1 MSLVVPD
8 RTAPDLPP
16 EEPDTLVPRTRL
28 PLAAKLAI
36 YTALI
41 VVITSAALSLAV
53 YNDAREALKSGVRAR
68 LKQAAISHRDL
79 LLDYLEGQRQL
90 GLMVARQTFLRSV
103 IEKYL
108 GGEDNDFLATSQ
120 RLLANSQEA
129 TSPEQ
134 GGEPT
139 FLEISI
145 ADLEGQIITSTAPLR
160 VGQSVA
166 GNPEFIHGR
175 ERSYLASSSKDET
188 IRLQLSTKMVD
199 DSGQLMAVLLVLL
212 DVRPLAAMLEG
223 NAGLGKTGEMLVASR
238 AGDRAIYLRTARGE
252 DRGTIPPAES
262 QVMAKVLDGKEDFKT
277 SQFQGKSVLMF
288 YMPIDL
294 DHDGPD
300 DWGLIA
306 KIETEEAFAPIDDFR
321 NIFFAIQAGLIV
333 VGICGSYAVARH
345 LTKPIRQLTL
355 QATRAAKGEL
365 SVRVPTAGLDE
376 LGVLATAFNSMIER
390 LGESR
395 DSLETRVLDRTRA
408 LARTNAEL
416 AQEIVIR
423 RAAEEALHAGQRRIR
438 ATLEAA
444 HEAFIGID
452 QDSIITDWNHQAEFT
467 FGWSREEAVGRSLPE
482 LILPER
488 FRDSHRQGVRTFLD
502 TGYGPVLNQRLELI
516 GLHRA
521 GHEFPVEVTVSAVR
535 AGGDYFFCAFLHDI
549 TQRKEAERL
558 LREGEERF
566 RLLVDGVKDHAILRL
581 DAQGYVR
588 SWNPGAER
596 IHGYAAEEVISQHFA
611 CFYLPEDAAAGKPA
625 QDLAIA
631 VAEGRSAEEGL
642 RVRKNGDRYWASV
655 VITALYNDQGE
666 LRGFAMITRDVTQ
679 RRTAEDAVRRTAAE
693 LARSNAELEQFA
705 YVASHD
711 LQEPL
716 RAIAGYCQLLQR
728 RYVGRLDTD
737 ADEFIAFAV
746 DGATRM
752 QRLIEDLLCY
762 SRVGTRGKPF
772 EPTDCN
778 AVFEQSLVNL
788 KTAIAESGAQ
798 ITRTDLPTV
807 PGDRSQLEQLFQN
820 LLSNAIKF
828 RHDNPP
834 RIRVGAEVEGDHW
847 VFSFA
852 DNGIG
857 IESRFADRIFAIF
870 QRLHTRREYPGT
882 GIGLAICKKIV
893 ERHGGRIWMR
903 SSPGKGSTFY
913 FTLPMKEPDHEC

>member
-1 MSLVVPD
+1 MSLAAPSQIV
-8 RTAPDLPP
+8 PDLPS
-16 EEPDTLVPRTRL
+16 EPDTSVPRTRL

-41 VVITSAALSLAV
+41 VVITAAALGVAA
-53 YNDAREALKSGVRAR
+53 YGYAREALKSRVRDR
-68 LKQAAISHRDL
+68 LEQVATDRRAML
-79 LLDYLEGQRQL
+79 LGYLGQQRQL
-90 GLMVARQTFLRSV
+90 AAMISQRTFLRGLL
-103 IEKYL
+103 EKYL
-108 GGEDNDFLATSQ
+108 AGESNDFLETGS
-120 RLLANSQEA
+120 RLLNDAQQA
-129 TSPEQ
+129 APA
-134 GGEPT
+134 
-139 FLEISI
+139 FLEILI
-145 ADLEGQIITSTAPLR
+145 ADPHGEIVVSTDSLMLGHR
-160 VGQSVA
+160 VA
-166 GNPEFIHGR
+166 ETPEFIHGR
-175 ERSYLASSSKDET
+175 EESYLVSSPTDEA
-188 IRLQLSTKMVD
+188 IRLHLSTTILDGRGRLV
-199 DSGQLMAVLLVLL
+199 GVLLVLL
-212 DVRPLAAMLEG
+212 DIQPLIDMLNG
-223 NAGLGKTGEMLVASR
+223 DVGLGKTGELLVASL
-238 AGDRAIYLRTARGE
+238 ASGDDAEYLQKPRGEHRAIIPLADVPSMAKALRGE
-252 DRGTIPPAES
+252 SG
-262 QVMAKVLDGKEDFKT
+262 FK
-277 SQFQGKSVLMF
+277 SSHYKGKSILTF
-288 YMPIDL
+288 YMPIAL
-294 DHDGPD
+294 QPGGPD
-300 DWGLIA
+300 DWGLVA
-306 KIETEEAFAPIDDFR
+306 KIDAGEAFAPIDDFR
-321 NIFFAIQAGLIV
+321 DMFFTLQAGLIV
-333 VGICGSYAVARH
+333 AGIVASYAVARH
-345 LTKPIRQLTL
+345 LTQPIRQLTQ
-355 QATRAAKGEL
+355 QATRAASGEL
-365 SVRVPTAGLDE
+365 SVRVPTVGLDE
-376 LGVLATAFNSMIER
+376 LGVLATSFNSMIER
-390 LGESR
+390 LAESR
-395 DSLETRVLDRTRA
+395 DSLETRVLERTRA

-423 RAAEEALHAGQRRIR
+423 RAAEEALHTSQRRIR

-452 QDSIITDWNHQAEFT
+452 RDGVVTDWNHQAEFT

-488 FRDSHRQGVRTFLD
+488 FRENYRQGLQRFVE

-558 LREGEERF
+558 LRESEERF
-566 RLLVDGVKDHAILRL
+566 RLLVEGVKDHAILRL
-581 DAQGYVR
+581 DPQGYVQ

-596 IHGYAAEEVISQHFA
+596 IHGYTAEEVIGQHFA
-611 CFYLPEDAAAGKPA
+611 CFYLPDEAAAGKPA
-625 QDLAIA
+625 QDLAVA
-631 VAEGRSAEEGL
+631 VAEGRWAEEGI
-642 RVRKNGDRYWASV
+642 RVRNDGERYWASI
-655 VITALYNDQGE
+655 VITALHNEQGE

-679 RRTAEDAVRRTAAE
+679 RRDTEDAVRRTATE

-762 SRVGTRGKPF
+762 SRVGTRGKAF
-772 EPTDCN
+772 EPIDCN
-778 AVFEQSLVNL
+778 EVFGQALINL
-788 KTAIAESGAQ
+788 KTAITENGAE
-798 ITRTDLPTV
+798 ITRSELPTL
-807 PGDRSQLEQLFQN
+807 PADGSQLEQLFQN

-828 RHDNPP
+828 RHNTPP
-834 RIRVGAEVEGDHW
+834 RIHVAAEIEGDQW
-847 VFSFA
+847 VFSVT

-857 IESRFADRIFAIF
+857 IEARFAERIFAIF

-893 ERHGGRIWMR
+893 ERHGGRIWLR

-913 FTLPMKEPDHEC
+913 FTLPMKESHHEC

>member
-1 MSLVVPD
+1 MSMAAPD
-8 RTAPDLPP
+8 RTAPELLPAEP
-16 EEPDTLVPRTRL
+16 ETLVARVRL
-28 PLAAKLAI
+28 PLAVKLAV

-68 LKQAAISHRDL
+68 LKQAAASHRDL

-90 GLMVARQTFLRSV
+90 GLMVARRTFLRSLV
-103 IEKYL
+103 EKYL
-108 GGEDNDFLATSQ
+108 AGEDSDFVTTSQ
-120 RLLANSQEA
+120 RLLADSQEA
-129 TSPEQ
+129 TAPEQ
-134 GGEPT
+134 GGGPT

-145 ADLEGQIITSTAPLR
+145 ADLEGRIITSTASQL

-166 GNPEFIHGR
+166 DKPEFLNGR
-175 ERSYLASSSKDET
+175 EKSYLASSHADQT
-188 IRLQLSTKMVD
+188 IRLHLSTKMVD
-199 DSGQLMAVLLVLL
+199 DSGQLMAMLLVLL
-212 DVRPLAAMLEG
+212 DVRPVAAMLEG
-223 NAGLGKTGEMLVASR
+223 DSGLGKTGELLVASR
-238 AGDRAIYLRTARGE
+238 EGDGAIYLQTPHGE
-252 DRGTIPPAES
+252 LRGTIPLAES
-262 QVMAKVLDGKEDFKT
+262 RVLAMSLYGKEDFKT
-277 SQFQGKSVLMF
+277 SHYQGKSVLML

-306 KIETEEAFAPIDDFR
+306 KIDSDEAFAPIDQFR
-321 NIFFAIQAGLIV
+321 NMFFALQAGLIV
-333 VGICGSYAVARH
+333 GGIACSYAVARR
-345 LTKPIRQLTL
+345 LTKPIRQLT
-355 QATRAAKGEL
+355 QQSTRAAGGEL
-365 SVRVPTAGLDE
+365 SVRVPTDGLDE
-376 LGVLATAFNSMIER
+376 LSVLATAFNSMIER

-395 DSLETRVLDRTRA
+395 ELLETRVLDRTRA

-452 QDSIITDWNHQAEFT
+452 RDSIITDWNHQAEFT
-467 FGWSREEAVGRSLPE
+467 FGWSREEAVGHALPE

-488 FRDSHRQGVRTFLD
+488 FRESHRQGVRQFLE

-516 GLHRA
+516 ALHRA

-566 RLLVDGVKDHAILRL
+566 RLLVEGVKDHAILRL
-581 DAQGYVR
+581 DPQGYVR
-588 SWNPGAER
+588 TWNPGAER
-596 IHGYAAEEVISQHFA
+596 IHGYTADEVIGQHFA

-625 QDLAIA
+625 EDLAIA
-631 VAEGRSAEEGL
+631 LAEGRWAEEGV
-642 RVRKNGDRYWASV
+642 RVRKNGERYWASI
-655 VITALYNDQGE
+655 VITALYNEQGE

-679 RRTAEDAVRRTAAE
+679 RRMAEDAVRRTAAE

-728 RYVGRLDTD
+728 RYTGRLDSD

-762 SRVGTRGKPF
+762 SRVGTRGKVF
-772 EPTDCN
+772 EPTDCS
-778 AVFEQSLVNL
+778 AVFEQALVNL
-788 KTAIAESGAQ
+788 KTAIAESGAE
-798 ITRTDLPTV
+798 ITRTELPTV
-807 PGDRSQLEQLFQN
+807 PADRSQLEQLFQN

-828 RHDNPP
+828 RHTDPP
-834 RIRVGAEVEGDHW
+834 RVHVAAQADGDHW
-847 VFSFA
+847 VFSVA

-857 IESRFADRIFAIF
+857 IEARFADRIFAIF

-903 SSPGKGSTFY
+903 SSPGQGTTFY
-913 FTLPMKEPDHEC
+913 FTLPMKETHHEC